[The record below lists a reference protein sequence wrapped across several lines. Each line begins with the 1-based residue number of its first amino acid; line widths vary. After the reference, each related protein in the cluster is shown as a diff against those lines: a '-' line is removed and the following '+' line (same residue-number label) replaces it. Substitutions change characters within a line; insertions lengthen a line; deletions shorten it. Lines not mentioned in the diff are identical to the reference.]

1 MADDDDNDSYYYAHS
16 EDDQEILDRDD
27 YYDTE
32 IQLNGHDPDEEN
44 VEEERADPDETGVPP
59 DQEDIDDGLDSDI
72 EQDPD
77 DPPMEKIPEQMTSK
91 QERKTTP
98 YMTKFEY
105 SYLISQRALAIENG
119 SPLMYPE
126 TSFIH
131 SIDIAR
137 EETRM
142 GLNPIIIQRQIPPN
156 IIEEWKC
163 SELKLPEY
171 YE

>member
-1 MADDDDNDSYYYAHS
+1 
-16 EDDQEILDRDD
+16 
-27 YYDTE
+27 
-32 IQLNGHDPDEEN
+32 
-44 VEEERADPDETGVPP
+44 
-59 DQEDIDDGLDSDI
+59 
-72 EQDPD
+72 
-77 DPPMEKIPEQMTSK
+77 
-91 QERKTTP
+91 
-98 YMTKFEY
+98 MTKFEY

-163 SELKLPEY
+163 SELKLQEY
-171 YE
+171 YN